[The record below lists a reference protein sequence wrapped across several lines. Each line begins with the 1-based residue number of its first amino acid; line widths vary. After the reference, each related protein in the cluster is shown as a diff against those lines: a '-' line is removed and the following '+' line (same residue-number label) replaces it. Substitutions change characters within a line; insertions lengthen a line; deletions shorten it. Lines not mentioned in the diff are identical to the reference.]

1 MYPSVA
7 AAGANL
13 RVAHSANK
21 YFSQRNTTSGW
32 NMKINV
38 YFAEYNVENRL
49 QSGREWWK
57 GTHQHHFL
65 DDDSQVLL
73 FISINVVCC
82 SVMWAIVSL
91 SQVKPMKGNCIH
103 LLNAL
108 RKVSSHD
115 DKRERGER
123 ERAKE
128 RVPRKDGYYSLVLT
142 ILLAKNI
149 KNRV

>member
-1 MYPSVA
+1 ME
-7 AAGANL
+7 
-13 RVAHSANK
+13 RD
-21 YFSQRNTTSGW
+21 TSTSL
-32 NMKINV
+32 
-38 YFAEYNVENRL
+38 FRRRL
-49 QSGREWWK
+49 AS
-57 GTHQHHFL
+57 F
-65 DDDSQVLL
+65 L

-108 RKVSSHD
+108 RKVSSHG
-115 DKRERGER
+115 DKREREMER

-128 RVPRKDGYYSLVLT
+128 RVPRKDGYFSLILT